1 MHPQVL
7 TLSEARTRKPK
18 FAVMRRY
25 GHDDYVV
32 ETDFRTREHA
42 ERVAAQWQ
50 SAIPSRAYFVAE
62 V

>member
-1 MHPQVL
+1 MSPTVL
-7 TLSEARTRKPK
+7 TLATRKPK

-50 SAIPSRAYFVAE
+50 RAIPSRAYFVAE